1 MTIQPN
7 GPSLR
12 TGGQLVVDALRAHG
26 VDTLFCVPGE
36 SYLEV
41 LDALVDAPSIRVVVC
56 RHEAGAANMA
66 EAYGKLTGRPGICF
80 VTRGPGAAHAAIG
93 CHIARQDSTPMILFV
108 GQVERGASDREAFQE
123 VDLRSM
129 FASLSKWAG
138 QIEDP
143 RRIPELVSRAFH
155 LAVSGRPGPV
165 VLGLPEDMLV
175 ERARAAAVGP
185 YRVVRP
191 SPSGDDMT
199 TLRAMLEKAQ
209 RPFMILG
216 GGGWDDQACV
226 DIRAFAEANVVPV
239 GCAFRRQDLFD
250 NRHELY
256 AGDVGLGINP
266 ALARRVRDAD
276 LIIAVGD
283 RLGEATTSGYTLI
296 EPPRPAQSL

>member
-1 MTIQPN
+1 M
-7 GPSLR
+7 R

-239 GCAFRRQDLFD
+239 GCAFRRQD
-250 NRHELY
+250 
-256 AGDVGLGINP
+256 
-266 ALARRVRDAD
+266 RRP
-276 LIIAVGD
+276 
-283 RLGEATTSGYTLI
+283 RLCR
-296 EPPRPAQSL
+296 RPAQGSGRRGPGVRSQGGEGLTLFRPSPTSTPVRNLIIPSLRAWRYARCGGSGAVM